1 MTGWVCTAA
10 ITIKVLNP
18 SRSKGFAAAPAVEI
32 WRAIVAKAAEE
43 LVRRDRRFADSPL
56 EGTGFELPV
65 PRDSVRAEPISSQA
79 ASMLRYMTIRRTRGI
94 DVVLRESRSR
104 RRGSASRL
112 GDARMRGC

>member
-1 MTGWVCTAA
+1 MTGWVCTAG

-56 EGTGFELPV
+56 EEGVWSEPVSGAGPRFKAIGLPV
-65 PRDSVRAEPISSQA
+65 K
-79 ASMLRYMTIRRTRGI
+79 
-94 DVVLRESRSR
+94 
-104 RRGSASRL
+104 L
-112 GDARMRGC
+112 GGGV